1 MSPEPQPEPA
11 STHDDAGRSDDPL
24 ISILVPVKDEVESLE
39 QLVNE
44 VRESLERDETLRG
57 AWQLIFIDD
66 GSSDGSWNLMQK
78 LAEEDAAVTAL
89 RFRRNR
95 GKSAA
100 LSAALSVARGKLIA
114 TMDGDLQDDPAEIP
128 GMVQRLFDEDVDL
141 VAGHKADRQDPLS
154 KTLPSK
160 LFNWVTSLVTGLKL
174 RDHNCGLKVGRR
186 EAFES
191 VPLYGEMHR
200 FLAAIAHAEGHAVR
214 EHSVN
219 HRPRVHGRSKFGL
232 ERYARG
238 GLDLLT
244 VVTLTRYS
252 RRPAHLFGGIG
263 ILFGV
268 SGFGVLAF
276 LTGVWL
282 FTDQAIGNRPLL
294 LFGVLL
300 VVLSVQLVSLGVL
313 AELLVHREAER
324 EDPLRHIIAGSTRP
338 GV

>member
-128 GMVQRLFDEDVDL
+128 GMVQRLFDEDVD
-141 VAGHKADRQDPLS
+141 R
-154 KTLPSK
+154 
-160 LFNWVTSLVTGLKL
+160 
-174 RDHNCGLKVGRR
+174 
-186 EAFES
+186 
-191 VPLYGEMHR
+191 
-200 FLAAIAHAEGHAVR
+200 
-214 EHSVN
+214 
-219 HRPRVHGRSKFGL
+219 
-232 ERYARG
+232 
-238 GLDLLT
+238 
-244 VVTLTRYS
+244 
-252 RRPAHLFGGIG
+252 
-263 ILFGV
+263 GV
-268 SGFGVLAF
+268 SHF
-276 LTGVWL
+276 
-282 FTDQAIGNRPLL
+282 
-294 LFGVLL
+294 
-300 VVLSVQLVSLGVL
+300 
-313 AELLVHREAER
+313 
-324 EDPLRHIIAGSTRP
+324 
-338 GV
+338 

>member
-1 MSPEPQPEPA
+1 MSGN
-11 STHDDAGRSDDPL
+11 SAGPRSPGTDGSRSSELPYL
-24 ISILVPVKDEVESLE
+24 SVLVPVKDEVESLE
-39 QLVNE
+39 QLVHE
-44 VRESLERDETLRG
+44 VDTALEADGFLRG
-57 AWQLIFIDD
+57 AWELVFIDD
-66 GSSDGSWNLMQK
+66 GSSDGSWSLMQQ
-78 LAEEDAAVTAL
+78 LSHRHSAIAAL

-100 LSAALSVARGKLIA
+100 LAAGLSASRGSLIA

-128 GMVQRLFDEDVDL
+128 DMVRRLRNEEVDL
-141 VAGHKADRQDPLS
+141 VAGHKSDRKDPLS

-160 LFNWVTSLVTGLKL
+160 LFNKVVSLVTGLKL

-186 EAFES
+186 EAFDS

-200 FLAAIAHAEGHAVR
+200 FLAAIAHAEGHVVA

-219 HRPRVHGRSKFGL
+219 HRPRVHGRSKFGW

-252 RRPAHLFGGIG
+252 RRPAHLFGGLG
-263 ILFGV
+263 IIFGLL
-268 SGFGVLAF
+268 GFGVLAF
-276 LTGVWL
+276 LTGVWM

-313 AELLVHREAER
+313 AELLVHREAQR
-324 EDPLRHIIAGSTRP
+324 ESPLRRTISDSTRQE
-338 GV
+338 V